1 MCFRRPIT
9 CYLDSKQLMMW
20 VSNQLF
26 SKCLCGNL
34 NHSHVIVW
42 KLIYQRVKWN
52 SILMFLWDLISWNI
66 FSYNL
71 VRLYN
76 SNMNNSQT
84 FHSWNLSEINYYPF
98 HLFIWNANKWQ
109 WMLCIIQHWWIN
121 IMEIKEIGY
130 FAL

>member
-1 MCFRRPIT
+1 MLQSHAQYKYLYNMFYYDFVLFVQFWVKNASKILTLHPIRREKEFGQMCFRRPIT

-52 SILMFLWDLISWNI
+52 SISMFQWDLISWNI
-66 FSYNL
+66 FCFCIAS
-71 VRLYN
+71 
-76 SNMNNSQT
+76 
-84 FHSWNLSEINYYPF
+84 FFLSF
-98 HLFIWNANKWQ
+98 SFLTCF
-109 WMLCIIQHWWIN
+109 
-121 IMEIKEIGY
+121 
-130 FAL
+130 